1 MADLSVP
8 VATLV
13 GDSMV
18 ETMKTQYDD
27 MCEKIKTLR
36 ENYMDF
42 CEDDTEFNHVMN
54 PIEKDPE
61 PYSDGTIKTRP
72 ILKKYACALL
82 EKNELE
88 VRMEVAAEAIRDINL
103 TPQQVKADMKRY
115 VSICEKKIAKQEEVC
130 KELQKQVEQLTEV
143 VKCIVTHPVFNVSR
157 YQKPI
162 SLLDHS
168 VMEKS
173 SLAQDFILENSK
185 IDGIFGPIP
194 SYYRREGDQVSITF
208 PLPNIRE
215 VNTSSLHYACSN
227 NDIDCVEK
235 LLKKGANIDMKGY
248 TFTTKIKLYP
258 LNQTINGDKYEYVT
272 PLEIASSIGSLEL
285 VKFLLEKGAKIGVN
299 EYLVPNGNV
308 GDLVAGCL
316 QTHGSKPV
324 IRLSLIH
331 I

>member
-8 VATLV
+8 VATMV

-18 ETMKTQYDD
+18 ETLKTQYDD

-36 ENYMDF
+36 DNYMDF
-42 CEDDTEFNHVMN
+42 CEDETEFNHVMN

-88 VRMEVAAEAIRDINL
+88 VRMEVAAEAVRDINL

-143 VKCIVTHPVFNVSR
+143 VKCIVSHPVFNVSHDKYDVLTQSILR
-157 YQKPI
+157 QSPQAI
-162 SLLDHS
+162 DFM
-168 VMEKS
+168 MEQYVTSYKKDYGVRLINGSQIECSFS
-173 SLAQDFILENSK
+173 S
-185 IDGIFGPIP
+185 P
-194 SYYRREGDQVSITF
+194 
-208 PLPNIRE
+208 
-215 VNTSSLHYACSN
+215 LHYACMMD
-227 NDIDCVEK
+227 DILSVTE
-235 LLKKGANIDMKGY
+235 LLKKGEKIDSKSM
-248 TFTTKIKLYP
+248 TLSTKLYKIYSS
-258 LNQTINGDKYEYVT
+258 LHKNISGNGNYPDYICVT
-272 PLEIASSIGSLEL
+272 PLEIASYIGSLEM
-285 VKFLLEKGAKIGVN
+285 VKFLLSNGAKIGDN

-324 IRLSLIH
+324 VRF
-331 I
+331 

>member
-1 MADLSVP
+1 MADMSIP
-8 VATLV
+8 VATMV
-13 GDSMV
+13 GDTIVDSL
-18 ETMKTQYDD
+18 KTQHGEI
-27 MCEKIKTLR
+27 CEKIKCLR
-36 ENYMDF
+36 DSYMDF
-42 CEDDTEFNHVMN
+42 CDDEDEFNDKLN
-54 PIEKDPE
+54 PLEKDPE
-61 PYSDGTIKTRP
+61 PYANGTIKTKN

-82 EKNELE
+82 EKKELV
-88 VRMEVAAEAIRDINL
+88 VRIEMAEEAIQDVNL
-103 TPQQVKADMKRY
+103 TPQQVKATMKHY

-130 KELQKQVEQLTEV
+130 KELQKQMETLNEV
-143 VKCIVTHPVFNVSR
+143 VKCIVSHPVFNGYR
-157 YQKPI
+157 KPI
-162 SLLDHS
+162 SLLTHS
-168 VMEKS
+168 VMKKS

-185 IDGIFGPIP
+185 IEGIFGPIP
-194 SYYRREGDQVSITF
+194 SYHRSQGDQVSITF

-285 VKFLLEKGAKIGVN
+285 VKYLLEKGAKIGDN

-316 QTHGSKPV
+316 QTHCSKPV
-324 IRLSLIH
+324 IRF
-331 I
+331 

>member
-1 MADLSVP
+1 MCDMSIP
-8 VATLV
+8 VATMV
-13 GDSMV
+13 VDSMV
-18 ETMKTQYDD
+18 ESLKSQYDD
-27 MCEKIKTLR
+27 ICEKIKTLR
-36 ENYMDF
+36 DSYMDF
-42 CEDDTEFNHVMN
+42 CEDETEFNNAMN

-88 VRMEVAAEAIRDINL
+88 VRMEAAEEALRDINL

-143 VKCIVTHPVFNVSR
+143 VKCIVTHPVFNVSQYR
-157 YQKPI
+157 KPI
-162 SLLDHS
+162 SVLSHS

-185 IDGIFGPIP
+185 IEGIFGPIP
-194 SYYRREGDQVSITF
+194 SYHRSQGDQVTITF
-208 PLPNIRE
+208 PLHNIRE
-215 VNTSSLHYACSN
+215 VHTSSLHYACSN
-227 NDIDCVEK
+227 NDMDCVEK

-248 TFTTKIKLYP
+248 TYTTKTKLYP
-258 LNQTINGDKYEYVT
+258 LNNVINGDKYEYVT

-285 VKFLLEKGAKIGVN
+285 VKFLLSNGAKIGDN

-324 IRLSLIH
+324 VRF
-331 I
+331 

>member
-1 MADLSVP
+1 MTDLSVP

-13 GDSMV
+13 GDSM
-18 ETMKTQYDD
+18 MDSLKNQHDD
-27 MCEKIKTLR
+27 ICEKIKTLR
-36 ENYMDF
+36 DNYFDF
-42 CEDDTEFNHVMN
+42 CEDETEFNN
-54 PIEKDPE
+54 IIDPIEKDPE

-72 ILKKYACALL
+72 ILKKYACALF

-88 VRMEVAAEAIRDINL
+88 VRMETAAEALRDVNL

-143 VKCIVTHPVFNVSR
+143 VKCIVSHPQLNLIQYR
-157 YQKPI
+157 KPI
-162 SLLDHS
+162 SILDHS

-185 IDGIFGPIP
+185 IEGIFGPIS
-194 SYYRREGDQVSITF
+194 SYHRSQGDQVTITF
-208 PLPNIRE
+208 PLHNIRE
-215 VNTSSLHYACSN
+215 VHTSSLHYACSN
-227 NDIDCVEK
+227 NDMDCVEK

-248 TFTTKIKLYP
+248 TYTTKTKLYP
-258 LNQTINGDKYEYVT
+258 LNNVINGDKYEYVT
-272 PLEIASSIGSLEL
+272 PLEIASSIGSLEM
-285 VKFLLEKGAKIGVN
+285 VKFLLSNGAKIGDN

-316 QTHGSKPV
+316 QTHGSKQV
-324 IRLSLIH
+324 VRF
-331 I
+331 